1 MIPYIKQLWV
11 EALRSGNYKKGDE
24 RLSVIE
30 DGVKCFCALG
40 VLCDLAVSEGVEVEV
55 TVDSDFMNERYKF
68 IKYDGEVGVLP
79 LSVMEWAGLP
89 VSSPVVSV
97 TQTVDGYELGVDDN
111 DMWDIGDMNDTG
123 YTWEVIAE
131 AIERCL

>member
-11 EALRSGNYKKGDE
+11 EALRSGNYKRGDE
-24 RLSVIE
+24 RLSFIE

-40 VLCDLAVSEGVEVEV
+40 VLCDLAVREGVEVEV
-55 TVDSDFMNERYKF
+55 TVDGEGWGERYKF
-68 IKYDGEVGVLP
+68 VKYDGEVGVLP
-79 LSVMEWAGLP
+79 LSVMEWAEVP

-97 TQTVDGYELGVDDN
+97 TQTVEGDELGVDDTR
-111 DMWDIGDMNDTG
+111 MWDIGDMNDSG